1 MRDSAHTIALRIA
14 LIIEEASP
22 NELGEAIDVLR
33 RCGNGS
39 DLLKY
44 LTEVSTG
51 HSIKPQRK
59 VPINTKAARPIDQ
72 MTSKAVL
79 NLEKTDPKKH
89 QVLAEFDRLV
99 RQGEVLATNEA
110 LRKFGKRISKEFR
123 PRNAFKDNISAV
135 MATLAP
141 MPQCDMERYIRL
153 ALDSSPRR
161 EADGYKNL
169 ANYLMHGRRVDHATS
184 DQPQISP

>member
-1 MRDSAHTIALRIA
+1 MRSSAHAIALRIA
-14 LIIEEASP
+14 LILEEASP
-22 NELGEAIDVLR
+22 DELGEAIDILR

-44 LTEVSTG
+44 LAAASKG
-51 HSIKPQRK
+51 HPVKPQRK
-59 VPINTKAARPIDQ
+59 APSSTKAAKPIDQ

-79 NLEKTDPKKH
+79 DLEETDPKKH

-99 RQGEVLATNEA
+99 RQGKVLATNEA
-110 LRKFGKRISKEFR
+110 LRKFGERISKEFR
-123 PRNAFKDNISAV
+123 SRKVLKDNISAV

-141 MPQCDMERYIRL
+141 MPQNDMERHIKV

-161 EADGYKNL
+161 EADEYQYQNL
-169 ANYLMHGRRVDHATS
+169 ANYLMHGHRENPT
-184 DQPQISP
+184 